1 MSYQEA
7 RRIKNTGLKDLI
19 AQNIVSGQG
28 VGSAIGS
35 SISQSFRAK
44 MTGIKERFD
53 PLNIAKK
60 LTGNLGAAILGRMT
74 GRSQKDVSYFAGGRR
89 GNSSAGITQDT
100 DMENMGRALYT
111 NVSEGQGQRMRKGD
125 SVTNVL
131 AKLYNLMKKSY
142 EAEEKRRER
151 TIKDKI
157 NEEDEKILRHK
168 ELLGAITGMKYIGKA
183 SNPAKKEEGG
193 IFDFLKSMID
203 KLLEPFKWLTELNW
217 LKGFSS
223 LESLALRLLTPL
235 GGGLL
240 GPAILAAIASAVAVA
255 LAAYLSGKA
264 KEFIKQN
271 VPNMSAVGPEEA
283 AAALAGND
291 RGLIKDLGGREK
303 LEEIVK
309 NGKAR
314 AQELL
319 KDPEKNKQAIIDA
332 GGLDKL
338 KKISE
343 GPDVAMPLVTNTELP
358 HLPKGKERPE
368 AGDALHRN
376 VTQKDI
382 DAGSLASKKLLSD
395 QVRWDNQYGADYN
408 ADGSPKVKQT
418 AKPLLSGVEAS
429 TAEAVQSSAT
439 AARMNPRR
447 TDFVTADAG
456 VTTSGGA
463 YVGGM
468 HGVKKQR
475 RPIDEANESTQL
487 TASPVTPTASMTPP
501 MPNPIGEQVQKSIS
515 QNNNLLIQEPAPKL
529 ITIDNSKSV
538 KMSGGGQGSGI
549 IRDGTVDV
557 RIDDPTLQ
565 KLQKQNYRAI

>member
-74 GRSQKDVSYFAGGRR
+74 GRSQKDISYFAGGRR

-168 ELLGAITGMKYIGKA
+168 ELLEAITGMKYTGKA
-183 SNPAKKEEGG
+183 SNLAKKEEGIG
-193 IFDFLKSMID
+193 FFDLIMAKIMAKID
-203 KLLEPFKWLTELNW
+203 ALWSTITDILGKLNLMPLASTALNLAKTVAPAVIGALEM
-217 LKGFSS
+217 G
-223 LESLALRLLTPL
+223 A
-235 GGGLL
+235 G
-240 GPAILAAIASAVAVA
+240 A
-255 LAAYLSGKA
+255 LAA
-264 KEFIKQN
+264 
-271 VPNMSAVGPEEA
+271 VPGAV
-283 AAALAGND
+283 AALFLTPWVASAEERKKIEANPNAPEYKNNPYAMKV
-291 RGLIKDLGGREK
+291 RGEVKTEEEGAAKNIKKGLKQYRRQEIADVVDSK
-303 LEEIVK
+303 IADSVIKEEY
-309 NGKAR
+309 GSSR
-314 AQELL
+314 GE
-319 KDPEKNKQAIIDA
+319 
-332 GGLDKL
+332 L
-338 KKISE
+338 KKWLDEHPAPISMYQAPSE
-343 GPDVAMPLVTNTELP
+343 RAPNTLQR
-358 HLPKGKERPE
+358 L
-368 AGDALHRN
+368 
-376 VTQKDI
+376 
-382 DAGSLASKKLLSD
+382 
-395 QVRWDNQYGADYN
+395 
-408 ADGSPKVKQT
+408 
-418 AKPLLSGVEAS
+418 GVEAS
-429 TAEAVQSSAT
+429 TAEAGQGSAT
-439 AARMNPRR
+439 AARMDPRR
-447 TDFVTADAG
+447 TDLVTPDAG
-456 VTTSGGA
+456 VTTAGGA

-468 HGVKKQR
+468 HGAKQV
-475 RPIDEANESTQL
+475 PDSMSSSTI
-487 TASPVTPTASMTPP
+487 TPSASIETPTTKSSSATTSTTSMTPATPSASMAPP
-501 MPNPIGEQVQKSIS
+501 MPNPIGEQVQKSIT
-515 QNNNLLIQEPAPKL
+515 QNNNLLLQEPAPKL

-549 IRDGTVDV
+549 IKDGTVDV

-565 KLQKQNYRAI
+565 KLQKQNYRPI